1 MVIFMNKRIDGQQLR
16 QWIVNKLKGS
26 VNIPSFLGSET
37 EVQNIEEILKNLKV
51 KLQRLWTMRNSTD
64 CASLGNL
71 MKLGGDVILKFP

>member
-1 MVIFMNKRIDGQQLR
+1 MNKRIDGQQLR

-71 MKLGGDVILKFP
+71 MKLGEGRRA